1 MTDFVM
7 SKSGTLTN
15 GNLRTTWLYFHKDND
30 QREAHKLVD
39 DQNQIS
45 IPMLNAHVDETMANL
60 IVLSSDATME
70 IDDKSCTFGAV
81 GNPVEVGLLNYL
93 TERNID
99 VH

>member
-1 MTDFVM
+1 
-7 SKSGTLTN
+7 
-15 GNLRTTWLYFHKDND
+15 
-30 QREAHKLVD
+30 
-39 DQNQIS
+39 
-45 IPMLNAHVDETMANL
+45 MANL